1 MNEVDATRRHARQI
15 AVLACLTG
23 LALAGCGT
31 YRAGAAGNSGTMGDA
46 GSTGH
51 AGAAGRTGTAGNS
64 GTAGNA
70 GIASYAGTAG
80 RTGQARTYAAMLGS
94 ARPGRPVPASAV
106 PRLRAI
112 AEHFAQLNGG
122 HALAQATAVLTIHRK
137 ALTSATPGDFVPGSG
152 GVPVYL
158 VTMQGRF
165 TVNAPGPPGA
175 AAPTGRYASL
185 VLDARTFAGLD
196 MGVGDNPPPVS
207 PESLG
212 PVTDLLHPPTTAA
225 P

>member
-1 MNEVDATRRHARQI
+1 MNTVSATARRRARGI
-15 AVLACLTG
+15 AALACLTG

-31 YRAGAAGNSGTMGDA
+31 YRAGAAGNPYAA
-46 GSTGH
+46 GS
-51 AGAAGRTGTAGNS
+51 AGPAGRART
-64 GTAGNA
+64 
-70 GIASYAGTAG
+70 ASYAGTAG
-80 RTGQARTYAAMLGS
+80 QTGQATMYAAMLGS
-94 ARPGRPVPASAV
+94 ARTGRPVPASAV

-112 AEHFAQLNGG
+112 AKRFAKLNGG
-122 HALAQATAVLTIHRK
+122 LALTQATAVLTTHRK

-165 TVNAPGPPGA
+165 TVEAPAPPGA

-207 PESLG
+207 PDSLG
-212 PVTDLLHPPTTAA
+212 PVTDLLLPPAGA
-225 P
+225 GR

>member
-1 MNEVDATRRHARQI
+1 MARRPSKVYLTGGGAMNTVSATARRRACEI
-15 AVLACLTG
+15 AALACLTG

-31 YRAGAAGNSGTMGDA
+31 YRAGAAG
-46 GSTGH
+46 H
-51 AGAAGRTGTAGNS
+51 AGTAGH
-64 GTAGNA
+64 A

-80 RTGQARTYAAMLGS
+80 QAGQARTYAAMLGS
-94 ARPGRPVPASAV
+94 TRRPVPASAV

-112 AEHFAQLNGG
+112 AKRFAKLNGG
-122 HALAQATAVLTIHRK
+122 RALTQATAVLTTHRK

-165 TVNAPGPPGA
+165 TVDAPGPPGA
-175 AAPTGRYASL
+175 AAPAGRYASL

-207 PESLG
+207 PDSLG
-212 PVTDLLHPPTTAA
+212 LVTDLLVPPAGA
-225 P
+225 GH

>member
-1 MNEVDATRRHARQI
+1 MNTINATARRRAHKI
-15 AVLACLTG
+15 AALACLTG

-31 YRAGAAGNSGTMGDA
+31 YRAGAAGTA
-46 GSTGH
+46 GH
-51 AGAAGRTGTAGNS
+51 AGAAGH
-64 GTAGNA
+64 A

-80 RTGQARTYAAMLGS
+80 QAAQARTYAAMLGS
-94 ARPGRPVPASAV
+94 TRPGRPVPASAV

-112 AEHFAQLNGG
+112 AKRFAKLNGG
-122 HALAQATAVLTIHRK
+122 QALTQATAVLTTHRK

-165 TVNAPGPPGA
+165 TVDAPRPPGA

-207 PESLG
+207 PDSLG
-212 PVTDLLHPPTTAA
+212 PVTDLLLPPAGATR
-225 P
+225 

>member
-1 MNEVDATRRHARQI
+1 MNEVDATARRHALQI
-15 AVLACLTG
+15 AALACLTG
-23 LALAGCGT
+23 IALAGCGT
-31 YRAGAAGNSGTMGDA
+31 YRAGAAGNSGT
-46 GSTGH
+46 TGH
-51 AGAAGRTGTAGNS
+51 AGAAG
-64 GTAGNA
+64 NA
-70 GIASYAGTAG
+70 GSAGHAGTAG

-94 ARPGRPVPASAV
+94 ARPGHPVPASAV
-106 PRLRAI
+106 PRLRAL
-112 AEHFAQLNGG
+112 AQRFAKLSGG
-122 HALAQATAVLTIHRK
+122 HALTQATAVLTTHRK

-165 TVNAPGPPGA
+165 TVNAPRPPGA

-196 MGVGDNPPPVS
+196 MGVGDNPPPVA

-212 PVTDLLHPPTTAA
+212 PVTDLLLPAA
-225 P
+225 AAEP

>member
-1 MNEVDATRRHARQI
+1 MNTVNATVRRRARGI
-15 AVLACLTG
+15 AALACLTG

-31 YRAGAAGNSGTMGDA
+31 YRAGAAGNSATA
-46 GSTGH
+46 GNT
-51 AGAAGRTGTAGNS
+51 GAAGHAWIVS
-64 GTAGNA
+64 D
-70 GIASYAGTAG
+70 AGTAG
-80 RTGQARTYAAMLGS
+80 QAEQAKTYAAMLGS
-94 ARPGRPVPASAV
+94 ARTGRPVPASAV

-112 AEHFAQLNGG
+112 AKRFAKLNGG
-122 HALAQATAVLTIHRK
+122 CALTQATAVLTTHRK

-165 TVNAPGPPGA
+165 TVDAPRPSGA

-196 MGVGDNPPPVS
+196 MGVGDNPPPFS
-207 PESLG
+207 PDSLG
-212 PVTDLLHPPTTAA
+212 PVTDLLLPPAGA
-225 P
+225 GR

>member
-1 MNEVDATRRHARQI
+1 VTREKAIARRRAHEI
-15 AVLACLTG
+15 AAVACLAG
-23 LALAGCGT
+23 LTVAGCGT
-31 YRAGAAGNSGTMGDA
+31 YRAGAPGNSDKA
-46 GSTGH
+46 GH
-51 AGAAGRTGTAGNS
+51 AGTAGH
-64 GTAGNA
+64 A

-80 RTGQARTYAAMLGS
+80 RAGQARTYAAMLGPT
-94 ARPGRPVPASAV
+94 RPGRPVPASAV

-112 AEHFAQLNGG
+112 AKRFAKLNGG
-122 HALAQATAVLTIHRK
+122 HPLTQATAVLTTHRK
-137 ALTSATPGDFVPGSG
+137 ALTSATPGDFEPGSG

-165 TVNAPGPPGA
+165 TVDAPGPPGA

-185 VLDARTFAGLD
+185 VLDAHTFAGLD

-212 PVTDLLHPPTTAA
+212 PVTDLLLPPAGATR
-225 P
+225 

>member
-1 MNEVDATRRHARQI
+1 MNKVDATARRHARQI
-15 AVLACLTG
+15 AALACLTG

-31 YRAGAAGNSGTMGDA
+31 YRAGADGNSGSA
-46 GSTGH
+46 GH
-51 AGAAGRTGTAGNS
+51 AGAVGNTGTVGRAR
-64 GTAGNA
+64 
-70 GIASYAGTAG
+70 IASYAGTAG
-80 RTGQARTYAAMLGS
+80 RTGQARTYAAMLG
-94 ARPGRPVPASAV
+94 PGRPVPASAV

-112 AEHFAQLNGG
+112 AERFAKFNGG
-122 HALAQATAVLTIHRK
+122 HALAQATAVLTTHRK

-165 TVNAPGPPGA
+165 TVDAPGPPGA

-196 MGVGDNPPPVS
+196 MGVGDNPPPVA

-212 PVTDLLHPPTTAA
+212 PVTDLLLPPAGTTR
-225 P
+225 

>member
-1 MNEVDATRRHARQI
+1 MNTVNATARRRARKI
-15 AVLACLTG
+15 VALACLTG

-31 YRAGAAGNSGTMGDA
+31 YRAGAARNSDTA
-46 GSTGH
+46 GH
-51 AGAAGRTGTAGNS
+51 AGTAGT
-64 GTAGNA
+64 GGHA

-80 RTGQARTYAAMLGS
+80 QAAQARTYAAMLGS

-112 AEHFAQLNGG
+112 AKRFAKLNGG
-122 HALAQATAVLTIHRK
+122 HALTQATAVRTTQRK

-158 VTMQGRF
+158 VTMQGHF
-165 TVNAPGPPGA
+165 VAYGASVPPGA
-175 AAPTGRYASL
+175 SAPTGRYASL
-185 VLDARTFAGLD
+185 VLDARTFDGLD
-196 MGVGDNPPPVS
+196 MGLGDNPPPVA

-212 PVTDLLHPPTTAA
+212 PVTDLLLPPAGTTR
-225 P
+225 

>member
-1 MNEVDATRRHARQI
+1 MNTVDATARRRAREI
-15 AVLACLTG
+15 AALACLTA

-31 YRAGAAGNSGTMGDA
+31 YRAGAAGNA
-46 GSTGH
+46 
-51 AGAAGRTGTAGNS
+51 GTAGH
-64 GTAGNA
+64 
-70 GIASYAGTAG
+70 AGTAG
-80 RTGQARTYAAMLGS
+80 RAGQAKTYAAMLDS
-94 ARPGRPVPASAV
+94 TRTGRPVPASAI

-112 AEHFAQLNGG
+112 AKRFAKLNGG
-122 HALAQATAVLTIHRK
+122 HALTQATAVLTTHRK

-165 TVNAPGPPGA
+165 TVDAPRPPGA

-185 VLDARTFAGLD
+185 VVDAHTFAGLD

-207 PESLG
+207 PDSLG
-212 PVTDLLHPPTTAA
+212 PVTDLLLPPAGAEHQPPGHPA
-225 P
+225 